1 MPQYL
6 SQHYRYAVL
15 PPFTAIFAN
24 PTEEISNDLHA
35 TAAQAFWIG
44 TSYLLT
50 SAIFQPIIV
59 SLSDLF
65 GRKQLL
71 FISISLFTLGTI
83 ICASAMNITQLLV
96 GRCIQGI
103 GGGGIVTLAQVILTD
118 IIPLRQ
124 RPTFIGVIQGA
135 WAVGTVTGP
144 LFGGAIAQHTTWRW
158 IFYLNFPICGAG
170 LIMTLLV
177 VKLKA
182 PRTFTPQLFLEF
194 DWIGGFLFVSSTCSF
209 LIGLVWGGSE
219 FPWDSWHTQV
229 PIVFGALGVVA
240 TVVWEIYGAASPFLP
255 LSTFRNVSS
264 VMAYFGAF
272 VQGLL
277 VSINIF
283 SPNFEYVADGACS
296 CFACSTTYRSTF
308 KWSRTSL
315 PS

>member
-1 MPQYL
+1 MPQSS
-6 SQHYRYAVL
+6 SQHYRYGILPSVAVT
-15 PPFTAIFAN
+15 FTN
-24 PTEEISNDLHA
+24 GTEEISSDLHA

-50 SAIFQPIIV
+50 SAVFQPIIV

-65 GRKQLL
+65 GRRPLL
-71 FISISLFTLGTI
+71 FLSISLFTLGTL
-83 ICASAMNITQLLV
+83 ICCAAMNITQLLI

-144 LFGGAIAQHTTWRW
+144 LFGGAIAQNTTWRW
-158 IFYLNFPICGAG
+158 IFYLNLPICAAG
-170 LIMTLLV
+170 LVMTSLV
-177 VKLKA
+177 VQLKA
-182 PRTFTPQLFLEF
+182 PRIFTPQLLLEF

-209 LIGLVWGGSE
+209 LIGLVWGGSQ

-229 PIVFGALGVVA
+229 PIIFGVLGVVA
-240 TVVWEIYGAASPFLP
+240 TVVWEIYGTASPFLP
-255 LSTFRNVSS
+255 LSTFRNVSG

-277 VSINIF
+277 VSIKIS
-283 SPNFEYVADGACS
+283 SPNTES
-296 CFACSTTYRSTF
+296 S
-308 KWSRTSL
+308 
-315 PS
+315 